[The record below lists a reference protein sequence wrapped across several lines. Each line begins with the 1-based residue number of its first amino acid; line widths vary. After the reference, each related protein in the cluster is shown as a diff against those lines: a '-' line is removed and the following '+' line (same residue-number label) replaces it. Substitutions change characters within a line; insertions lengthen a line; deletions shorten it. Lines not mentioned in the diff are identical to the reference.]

1 MWGLVRGNDS
11 GRTSLE
17 VLGALAAGT
26 LLMLAFVRWELRT
39 REPML
44 PMALFR
50 SRAFSAATAASFLL
64 FAALYGS
71 VFFLAQFLQTG
82 LGYTPLEAGLRLV
95 PRTASCSSSRR
106 WLLHWPTGSA
116 SG

>member
-1 MWGLVRGNDS
+1 
-11 GRTSLE
+11 
-17 VLGALAAGT
+17 
-26 LLMLAFVRWELRT
+26 MLAFVRWELRT

-50 SRAFSAATAASFLL
+50 SRAFSAGTAASFLL

-95 PRTASCSSSRR
+95 PWTAT
-106 WLLHWPTGSA
+106 LFVIAPLAGSLA
-116 SG
+116 DRFGERLILAGGIAL